1 MRKRYIG
8 RPVLRTPLIVAG
20 NNEKYI
26 KKAFASDCDCIVL
39 CLEDGVPENFKE
51 DARKSIKETLN
62 SDLIDHR
69 PIFVR
74 VNSLETGKTKYD
86 IDGVACEN
94 LDGFLYTKP
103 YNDSDILIF
112 DEMITNK
119 EKELGLEHGH
129 LKIIVI
135 IETPSSVINAFQI
148 AFSSKRLIGLLLG
161 AEDLLGDMEGF
172 HGPDGRS
179 LHMPRCQVLM
189 ACRAAGLIPIDTPY
203 IQVHNDEGLRNFI
216 QPALELGYEGMLL
229 ISPSQIPIAKEMYTP
244 PKEKVEDAYEMDRI
258 AKETDKI
265 GRGVSVHKKLFIS
278 RPTLKRARNIIKR
291 YENILA
297 FENSNR

>member
-135 IETPSSVINAFQI
+135 KN
-148 AFSSKRLIGLLLG
+148 LLMCRHHVEG
-161 AEDLLGDMEGF
+161 CLLVYM
-172 HGPDGRS
+172 
-179 LHMPRCQVLM
+179 L
-189 ACRAAGLIPIDTPY
+189 
-203 IQVHNDEGLRNFI
+203 
-216 QPALELGYEGMLL
+216 LELFWEVGTLDLDLKKCGMVIIHHIRVLL
-229 ISPSQIPIAKEMYTP
+229 
-244 PKEKVEDAYEMDRI
+244 V
-258 AKETDKI
+258 
-265 GRGVSVHKKLFIS
+265 
-278 RPTLKRARNIIKR
+278 
-291 YENILA
+291 
-297 FENSNR
+297 